1 MNILILVLLIYDNY
15 NFRSYIVSSN
25 ISLFK
30 DVYKTTTR
38 VSSEQEMFA
47 IDPVNML
54 LHNFNIINLYAKLM
68 RWGGGSSIR
77 QFV

>member
-15 NFRSYIVSSN
+15 NFCSYIVSSN

-54 LHNFNIINLYAKLM
+54 LHNFNIIELYAKLI
-68 RWGGGSSIR
+68 RCGGGNSIR